1 MKTKEKL
8 EQLGWEFINR
18 IAISNYYLFELE
30 SDKDFIMTFK
40 DSHRNIVLN
49 YRNNNI
55 LTTWQ
60 NTDIHDFT
68 IKELQLILD
77 YIKEQGK

>member
-1 MKTKEKL
+1 MTTKEKL

-40 DSHRNIVLN
+40 DSHRNIVVN
-49 YRNNNI
+49 YRKNN
-55 LTTWQ
+55 LYTWQ
-60 NTDIHDFT
+60 NTDIHDLT
-68 IKELQLILD
+68 ITELQLILD
-77 YIKEQGK
+77 YIKEQEK